1 METTVLSRGMFIKA
15 SKVFPSFLDLVV
27 LISGFNRKQKRNRA
41 KREYELILKIERQQ
55 RNHRKAFSDDILL
68 LIYVRISR
76 NVE

>member
-27 LISGFNRKQKRNRA
+27 LISEQKHNRA
-41 KREYELILKIERQQ
+41 KREYELILKKERQQ
-55 RNHRKAFSDDILL
+55 RNHTKAFSDDILL